1 MANAVVR
8 SFRVT
13 HIVRENLH
21 KTKPSP
27 PPLPLPME
35 PKSHHLR
42 QLVSV
47 SASILHPSGLF
58 GSPSRGIPARMAIA
72 PPSPVHVCADVQEK
86 YARPYPP
93 VASTVFFAL
102 KRWMLPSFC
111 GGREETYTNHTILFT
126 RHKFYNVWPRG
137 WDEECAKYTV
147 ETGLL
152 LAVACWSFLTRPTN
166 PPSLPRSRPFFR
178 GHVAANDTAT
188 TSAFLALSLSL
199 SLSLSP
205 SLFPLPL
212 SLSHLHAHGD
222 YTHALP
228 VGRHEQ
234 VRREVLNKVAGV
246 DTRTGTGT
254 GTGTG
259 SRTTTATSSSSR
271 AAAARQD
278 TT

>member
-13 HIVRENLH
+13 HFVRENLH

-27 PPLPLPME
+27 LPPPLPME

-111 GGREETYTNHTILFT
+111 GGRGETYTNHTMLFT
-126 RHKFYNVWPRG
+126 GHKFYNVWPRG
-137 WDEECAKYTV
+137 RDEECAKYTV

-152 LAVACWSFLTRPTN
+152 LAVACWSLLTRPTN
-166 PPSLPRSRPFFR
+166 PPSLPPSLPRSRPFFR
-178 GHVAANDTAT
+178 GQVAANDTAT
-188 TSAFLALSLSL
+188 TSAFLVLSLSL
-199 SLSLSP
+199 SLSLLAIALPFPSP
-205 SLFPLPL
+205 SL
-212 SLSHLHAHGD
+212 SLTSMHTAITP
-222 YTHALP
+222 THSP
-228 VGRHEQ
+228 SGVMS
-234 VRREVLNKVAGV
+234 KSVAKY
-246 DTRTGTGT
+246 
-254 GTGTG
+254 
-259 SRTTTATSSSSR
+259 SIK
-271 AAAARQD
+271 
-278 TT
+278 

>member
-13 HIVRENLH
+13 HFVRENLH

-27 PPLPLPME
+27 LPPPLPME

-111 GGREETYTNHTILFT
+111 GGRGETYTNHTMLFT
-126 RHKFYNVWPRG
+126 RHKFYNVWHRG

-152 LAVACWSFLTRPTN
+152 LAVACWSLLTRPTN
-166 PPSLPRSRPFFR
+166 PPSLPPSLAPAPSSEVRSLPTIPRPRPLFSSSPSPSPSPSPSR
-178 GHVAANDTAT
+178 Y
-188 TSAFLALSLSL
+188 
-199 SLSLSP
+199 SLSP

-212 SLSHLHAHGD
+212 SRSPPCTRRSHPR
-222 YTHALP
+222 TP
-228 VGRHEQ
+228 
-234 VRREVLNKVAGV
+234 RRA
-246 DTRTGTGT
+246 
-254 GTGTG
+254 
-259 SRTTTATSSSSR
+259 S
-271 AAAARQD
+271 
-278 TT
+278 